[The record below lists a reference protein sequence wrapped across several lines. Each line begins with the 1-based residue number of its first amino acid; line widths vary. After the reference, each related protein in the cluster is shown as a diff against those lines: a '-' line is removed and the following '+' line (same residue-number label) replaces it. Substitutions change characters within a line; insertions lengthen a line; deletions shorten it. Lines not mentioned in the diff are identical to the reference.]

1 MSPIFV
7 GGRRILGA
15 LSADPTTGLSAGDEY
30 YNTTD
35 GVKKLYNGTSWN
47 VVGDGNGGYPILSVF
62 TDSTNGRY
70 DARVW
75 LPGNSFLGYDFT
87 VSNAS
92 TAITTSSNNITIDTS
107 TARPSGA
114 PAVETGSFS
123 IPNAGT
129 EWIDGFTS
137 QWSSGNVR
145 TLCMWI
151 KTTETSCHLMHTQS
165 SGDMPMVSGNLR
177 WHPASS
183 NFGDSNGVTINDN
196 NWHHIVGIQTGT
208 DRYWYIDGTLV
219 QNTLNNT
226 GNPDTAAWTGANNI
240 TFFGS
245 RGSTSNR
252 GQFGGLARGI
262 RLYDNVLSQSQV
274 TALYTNG
281 L

>member
-1 MSPIFV
+1 MAPIFV

-15 LSADPTTGLSAGDEY
+15 LSADPTTGLAAGDEY

-35 GVKKLYNGTSWN
+35 NVKRVYNGTDWEDAGGSS
-47 VVGDGNGGYPILSVF
+47 NGGYPILGAF
-62 TDSTNGRY
+62 TNSTNGRY

-75 LPGNSFLGYDFT
+75 LPGNDFLGYDFT

-92 TAITTSSNNITIDTS
+92 TSITTSSNNITIDTT

-137 QWSSGNVR
+137 QWASENVR
-145 TLCMWI
+145 TVCMWI

-165 SGDMPMVSGNLR
+165 SGDMPLVSGNLR
-177 WHPASS
+177 WHPANS
-183 NFGDSNGVTINDN
+183 NFGDSSGVTVNDN
-196 NWHHIVGIQTGT
+196 NWHHIVGIQTGS
-208 DRYWYIDGTLV
+208 DRYWYVDGVLK
-219 QNTLNNT
+219 QN
-226 GNPDTAAWTGANNI
+226 GVSSGAPDTIAWSGANNI
-240 TFFGS
+240 TFFGD
-245 RGSTSNR
+245 RGSTSAR

-262 RLYDNVLSQSQV
+262 RLYNNALTQAQV

>member
-1 MSPIFV
+1 MAPLFV
-7 GGRRILGA
+7 GGRVIYGS
-15 LSADPTTGLSAGDEY
+15 LSSDPTGVNAGDEY

-35 GVKKLYNGTSWN
+35 NVKKVYNGTDWEN
-47 VVGDGNGGYPILSVF
+47 VGGLSNGGYPVLGAF

-92 TAITTSSNNITIDTS
+92 TSITTSSNNITIDTT

-137 QWSSGNVR
+137 QWASENVR
-145 TLCMWI
+145 TVCMWI

-165 SGDMPMVSGNLR
+165 NGDMPLVNGNLR
-177 WHPASS
+177 WHPDSS
-183 NFGDSNGVTINDN
+183 QFGDSSGVTVNDN
-196 NWHHIVGIQTGT
+196 NWHHIVGIQTGA
-208 DRYWYIDGTLV
+208 DRFWYVDGSVV
-219 QNTLNNT
+219 QNSVIS
-226 GNPDTAAWTGANNI
+226 GAPDTASWSGASNI

-245 RGSTSNR
+245 RGSASGR

-262 RLYDNVLSQSQV
+262 RLYNNAISQAQV
-274 TALYTNG
+274 TALYSNG